1 MIDRRYHRSLQVFS
15 WAACAAM
22 TAKLVLFT
30 DYSSRR
36 GHGEHDHVFSGI
48 QRYTD
53 KQLDRF
59 FGVEDI
65 KKQAQLLYEQQH
77 CDAIPSSPDPDKKE

>member
-15 WAACAAM
+15 WVACGAM
-22 TAKLVLFT
+22 TAKMVLFT
-30 DYSSRR
+30 DFSSRR
-36 GHGEHDHVFSGI
+36 GHDEHEHVFSEI

-53 KQLDRF
+53 KQLDKF

-65 KKQAQLLYEQQH
+65 KKQARSDQQLSDTL
-77 CDAIPSSPDPDKKE
+77 PSSVSDKKE

>member
-15 WAACAAM
+15 WVACAAM

-30 DYSSRR
+30 EYGTRR
-36 GHGEHDHVFSGI
+36 GHGEHEHVFTGI
-48 QRYTD
+48 QRYAD
-53 KQLDRF
+53 NQLDKF

-65 KKQAQLLYEQQH
+65 KKQARPDQQH
-77 CDAIPSSPDPDKKE
+77 PSADADRKE

>member
-15 WAACAAM
+15 WVACGAM

-30 DYSSRR
+30 EYNSRR
-36 GHGEHDHVFSGI
+36 GHGEHEHVFTGI
-48 QRYTD
+48 QRYAD
-53 KQLDRF
+53 KQLDKF

-65 KKQAQLLYEQQH
+65 KQHAQQPEHQSSS
-77 CDAIPSSPDPDKKE
+77 APSSATSDKNE